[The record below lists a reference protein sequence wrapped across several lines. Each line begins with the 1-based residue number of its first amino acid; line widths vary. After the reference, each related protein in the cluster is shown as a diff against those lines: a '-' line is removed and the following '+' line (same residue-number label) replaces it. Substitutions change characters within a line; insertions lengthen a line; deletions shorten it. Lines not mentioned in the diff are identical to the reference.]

1 MILKLQLTSF
11 SFFRQKITFLK
22 AFLCLT
28 TIIGVALV
36 IQPDFIFSKTDS
48 NVVVFNRSS
57 NTNEIQV
64 HMNQSLSLKKESDY
78 HHLNESMKSRTNEYY
93 IGLTMTFAAALTAGL
108 AMVLSAK
115 AKECCS
121 NNLLMAIIGLCT
133 FIIGALGPL
142 FKLEN
147 RFFTNLDTWTPSSN
161 EMSVTIEVFV
171 SIGVAILSLIGIVLL
186 IQASQVCPPIIVSLV
201 RSCEIILGLFLEKM
215 ILINLIPEK
224 MNMQDERILSL
235 LIVGALLVLI
245 SVSAMSLSDWIQQF
259 FNLCR
264 STKETNIKNDS
275 SLVEEIEVKLLN
287 EKQI

>member
-1 MILKLQLTSF
+1 M
-11 SFFRQKITFLK
+11 
-22 AFLCLT
+22 
-28 TIIGVALV
+28 
-36 IQPDFIFSKTDS
+36 
-48 NVVVFNRSS
+48 NSS
-57 NTNEIQV
+57 
-64 HMNQSLSLKKESDY
+64 
-78 HHLNESMKSRTNEYY
+78 TNEYY

-201 RSCEIILGLFLEKM
+201 RSCEIILGLFLEKI

-264 STKETNIKNDS
+264 STKETNIKNEIHSRS
-275 SLVEEIEVKLLN
+275 S
-287 EKQI
+287 

>member
-1 MILKLQLTSF
+1 M
-11 SFFRQKITFLK
+11 
-22 AFLCLT
+22 
-28 TIIGVALV
+28 V
-36 IQPDFIFSKTDS
+36 IQPDFIFSKTDNS
-48 NVVVFNRSS
+48 VVVLNHSS

-78 HHLNESMKSRTNEYY
+78 HHLNESIKTRTNEYY
-93 IGLTMTFAAALTAGL
+93 IGMTMTFAAALTAGL

-121 NNLLMAIIGLCT
+121 NNLLMAIVGLCT
-133 FIIGALGPL
+133 FIVGTLGPL

-147 RFFTNLDTWTPSSN
+147 RFFANLDTWTPSSN
-161 EMSVTIEVFV
+161 EMSVMIEVFV
-171 SIGVAILSLIGIVLL
+171 SIGVAILSLVGIVLL

-201 RSCEIILGLFLEKM
+201 RSCEIILGLFLEKS
-215 ILINLIPEK
+215 ILSNLIPEK
-224 MNMQDERILSL
+224 IDKKDERILSV

-259 FNLCR
+259 FKSCK
-264 STKETNIKNDS
+264 STEETNVKNGS
-275 SLVEEIEVKLLN
+275 SLVEETEIKLLN